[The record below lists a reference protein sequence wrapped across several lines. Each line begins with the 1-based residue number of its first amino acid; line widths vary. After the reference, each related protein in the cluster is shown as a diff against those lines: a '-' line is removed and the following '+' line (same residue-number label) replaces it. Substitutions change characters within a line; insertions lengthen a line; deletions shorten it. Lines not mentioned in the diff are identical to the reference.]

1 MAARHGASGS
11 PSRGGRVVSIYS
23 RWALFVVPLLTMVV
37 AWIGLLS
44 VWRTEE
50 KRIRIW
56 NTVAMFFPTLAT
68 LIASGVLAYVQSG
81 GRVDALKVYGEGL
94 LISLLGVVLCFVVS
108 LEFRRW
114 FSTLALVVST
124 WMLLLFGLM
133 ASAAD

>member
-1 MAARHGASGS
+1 M
-11 PSRGGRVVSIYS
+11 SIYS
-23 RWALFVVPLLTMVV
+23 RWVLFVVPLLTMVV

-44 VWRTEE
+44 GWRTEYN
-50 KRIRIW
+50 RIRIW
-56 NTVAMFFPTLAT
+56 NTVAMSFPTLAT
-68 LIASGVLAYVQSG
+68 LIACGVLAYVQWG
-81 GRVDALKVYGEGL
+81 GRVDALRVYGEGL

-114 FSTLALVVST
+114 FSALALVVST

>member
-1 MAARHGASGS
+1 MSFY
-11 PSRGGRVVSIYS
+11 I

-44 VWRTEE
+44 VWRTEDN
-50 KRIRIW
+50 RIRIW
-56 NTVAMFFPTLAT
+56 NTVAMFFPTLAALT
-68 LIASGVLAYVQSG
+68 TCSVLAYVQWG

-94 LISLLGVVLCFVVS
+94 IISLLGVVLCFVVS

-114 FSTLALVVST
+114 FSALALVAST

>member
-1 MAARHGASGS
+1 MKDKIGK
-11 PSRGGRVVSIYS
+11 V
-23 RWALFVVPLLTMVV
+23 F
-37 AWIGLLS
+37 AWVGLLLG
-44 VWRTEE
+44 WRTEDN
-50 KRIRIW
+50 RIRIW

-68 LIASGVLAYVQSG
+68 LIACGVLAYVQWG
-81 GRVDALKVYGEGL
+81 GRVDTLRVYGEGL

-114 FSTLALVVST
+114 FSALALVVST